1 MEKDPELSK
10 ELLSELGKELK
21 STNDIFKNLSKTTK
35 ELVKEFQFADENFKR
50 VAKKMTKQIDE
61 MKEEFSDLAFD
72 MQKSYAAAIK
82 RIKEEL
88 KKLRSSIPKR

>member
-1 MEKDPELSK
+1 MERDPELSK
-10 ELLSELGKELK
+10 ELLSEMGKELK
-21 STNDIFKNLSKTTK
+21 ATNDIFKNLSKTTK

-61 MKEEFSDLAFD
+61 MKEEFSDLAFN
-72 MQKSYAAAIK
+72 MQKSYSAAIK

>member
-1 MEKDPELSK
+1 MDKNVEDPK

-35 ELVKEFQFADENFKR
+35 ELIKEFQFADENFKR
-50 VAKKMTKQIDE
+50 AAKKMTKQIDE
-61 MKEEFSDLAFD
+61 MKEEFSALAFD
-72 MQKSYAAAIK
+72 MQKSYSAAIK

>member
-88 KKLRSSIPKR
+88 KKLRSSIPKK